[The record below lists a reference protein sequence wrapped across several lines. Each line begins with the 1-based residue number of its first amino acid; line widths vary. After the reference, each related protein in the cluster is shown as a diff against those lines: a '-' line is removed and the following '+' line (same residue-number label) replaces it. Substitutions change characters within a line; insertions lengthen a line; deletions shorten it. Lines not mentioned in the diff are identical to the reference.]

1 VDFLARVFQD
11 APRLDVT
18 DRAAEDLDALRAPA
32 VVVVRQSFEKVTLD
46 PRRELALGDAE
57 TSIEGEKSRP

>member
-1 VDFLARVFQD
+1 MDFLTRVFQD

-18 DRAAEDLDALRAPA
+18 DRAAEDLKTLGALA
-32 VVVVRQSFEKVTLD
+32 VVVVRQSFEKVALNS
-46 PRRELALGDAE
+46 RRECALGDAE